1 MRETGAMLFENFIDA
16 IVMGDKTAR
25 QISTKAS

>member
-1 MRETGAMLFENFIDA
+1 MRETGAMLFENFINATNLDHGA
-16 IVMGDKTAR
+16 SR

>member
-1 MRETGAMLFENFIDA
+1 MRETGAMLFENVIDSKG
-16 IVMGDKTAR
+16 MGDNTAR